1 MPQQTPKQ
9 TAFVAPIPHE
19 VVSLE
24 VAEEHQ
30 SIDNAAI
37 PVVDDINEHH
47 DIDINATI
55 NMEADTEQDTITISP
70 SPIVTVNRNI
80 DISQNSFSMPL
91 VNITDEVVRNDLT
104 YHGPILSPA
113 QNLDVSSITADPN
126 ATVHPTLRKE
136 MEFMQTWLK
145 QAAVNE
151 EVPFSPVISKAQKK
165 KLNKLNKVAGYHTR
179 SQGPLPSS
187 K

>member
-1 MPQQTPKQ
+1 M
-9 TAFVAPIPHE
+9 
-19 VVSLE
+19 SLE

-30 SIDNAAI
+30 YIDNAAI
-37 PVVDDINEHH
+37 PVVDGINEHH

-55 NMEADTEQDTITISP
+55 NVEADMEQQEDTIT
-70 SPIVTVNRNI
+70 IVTVNRNI
-80 DISQNSFSMPL
+80 DISQNSFSMLP
-91 VNITDEVVRNDLT
+91 VDITDEVVRNDLT
-104 YHGPILSPA
+104 YHGPILSPV
-113 QNLDVSSITADPN
+113 QNLDVSSIIADPN